1 MAVDAGTIFVVYQY
15 QGIVMTLV
23 SIMLKMK
30 VKRKNLRE
38 KGHTNSL
45 RYNILLKWRHCGVE
59 LNELQREYGSDET
72 RKGETYCDRE
82 KYVVEV
88 ARGDNVG
95 TWKF

>member
-23 SIMLKMK
+23 SIMLKVK

-45 RYNILLKWRHCGVE
+45 RYNILLKWRQCMGV
-59 LNELQREYGSDET
+59 T
-72 RKGETYCDRE
+72 RPGKGKRIATER
-82 KYVVEV
+82 
-88 ARGDNVG
+88 NM
-95 TWKF
+95 